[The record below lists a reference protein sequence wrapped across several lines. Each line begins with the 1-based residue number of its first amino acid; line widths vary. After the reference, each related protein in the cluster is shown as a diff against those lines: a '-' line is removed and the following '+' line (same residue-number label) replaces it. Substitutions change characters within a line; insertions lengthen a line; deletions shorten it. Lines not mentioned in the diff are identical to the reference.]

1 MMAFI
6 GLALG
11 TGELGEPIQKVMIA
25 DLIGSLGL
33 VAVIFLRWMNT
44 RGIG

>member
-1 MMAFI
+1 
-6 GLALG
+6 
-11 TGELGEPIQKVMIA
+11 MIA

-33 VAVIFLRWMNT
+33 IAVIFLRWMNI